1 METAR
6 PSPVGQGRADVG
18 KRRKR
23 RWVWRVLGWL
33 GALTV
38 LAALLIAVFVWR
50 LSQGPVALDFLGP
63 YVADAIASAQP
74 GLAARIDHTL
84 VSLEPGRTVDIV
96 ARGVRLRRHDGE
108 AQLTLPELSLGL
120 SLRAALHGVIAPTR
134 IVLRQPELRLERAM
148 DGTFH
153 IGLGEDE
160 PSAGDWA
167 DNLLH
172 DLAAPP
178 DRHGELG
185 YLAQVAVRDAGL
197 TVHDRAL
204 GVTWQAKR
212 ADASIFRTEDGIFG
226 DIALAV
232 ERAGGGETQLHGD
245 FRYVGGRDRLAIQLA
260 FSDLRP
266 ALFASA
272 APALAP
278 LAAADL
284 PLSGQVRV
292 ELDTAALRISDA
304 WCDLSLAAGRLV
316 HPAFREGAVPV
327 TSGQLRIAY
336 DPAQGRATVED
347 LSIDLGGPQFHG
359 TATID
364 GLGDGLLAGGPSI
377 TAIDVAADLK
387 LSDMPLER
395 LPTLWPGRLAP
406 KARNWVLGHVHD
418 GIAADATARL
428 AGHIDFAADA
438 PRPVRLDS
446 ITGTLDYRG
455 LTVDYFTGLPPLQG
469 VNGTATFDRAHFDLV
484 PTAGTVNGVQL
495 TGGTAKLSK
504 LDTNDEEIAL
514 DLALRGELPAVL
526 QVLDSEPLHYARAL
540 KINPAQLSGQVDGRV
555 QFKFPLKHD
564 LTIAE
569 VDYGAQAALSGVAV
583 PHALAGHDLTGGDL
597 KLKLDRASLRLTGTA
612 RLADVPATLSWT
624 ESLRRSDTVQT
635 RYTFKARLD
644 DEARR
649 RLAVDFLPDVVKGP
663 VDVDVAYARMAAA
676 KRATAD
682 VALDFKDATLD
693 MTKLNWRKAP
703 GAPAT
708 AMLAVDLVDDHVR
721 AIRDATFKG
730 SGADARVSLAFGDD
744 GAIRRVDA
752 PRLILGE
759 TDASGS
765 IAPRKEGGWQVELRG
780 MSFDATGLMAD
791 LGRSPG
797 TEASL
802 PLVVD
807 AAVDRLILG
816 PKREARAVKGQV
828 YSDGVHWQA
837 AALDATLFGGGKAS
851 LRFGEAGGTR
861 NFRLSS
867 GDFGGLVRVLGL
879 SDNVTGGEIEIT
891 GRAEDKG
898 ARRIFAGKVDGRDYR
913 IVNAPLFAKL
923 LSVASFSGIGGLLS
937 GEGIPFTHLT
947 GDFSSADGKLEFKD
961 ARAYGGAIGVNASGS
976 YDTVLNLLEISGT
989 LVPAYSIN
997 SVLGNVPVLGP
1008 LLLGGEGQGIFGANF
1023 KIAGS
1028 AADAAITVNPLSALA
1043 PGALRKLF
1051 LFEAPQPD
1059 ATRAPPTPASP
1070 APVQ

>member
-6 PSPVGQGRADVG
+6 PSPAGQGQADAG
-18 KRRKR
+18 GPRKR
-23 RWVWRVLGWL
+23 RRVRRVLRWL
-33 GALTV
+33 GVLTAV
-38 LAALLIAVFVWR
+38 AALLIAVFVWR
-50 LSQGPVALDFLGP
+50 LSKGPVALDFLGP
-63 YVADAIASAQP
+63 YVADVIASSQP
-74 GLAARIDHTL
+74 GLAAHIDHTL
-84 VSLEPGRTVDIV
+84 VSLEQGGTVDIV
-96 ARGVRLRRHDGE
+96 ARGVRLRRRDGE

-120 SLRAALHGVIAPTR
+120 SLRAALRGVIAPTR
-134 IVLRQPELRLERAM
+134 IVLRQPDLRLERAT

-178 DRHGELG
+178 DRHGRLG

-197 TVHDRAL
+197 TVDDRAL
-204 GVTWQAKR
+204 GVTWRAKR
-212 ADASIFRTEDGIFG
+212 ADASIFRTDDGIFG
-226 DIALAV
+226 DVAVTV
-232 ERAGGGETQLHGD
+232 ERAGGGETQLHSD
-245 FRYVGGRDRLAIQLA
+245 FRYIGGQDRLAIQLA

-266 ALFASA
+266 ALFAGA

-278 LAAADL
+278 LAAVDL
-284 PLSGQVRV
+284 PLSGQVRL

-304 WCDLSLAAGRLV
+304 WCDVSLAAGRLV
-316 HPAFREGAVPV
+316 HPAFQEGAVPV

-336 DPAQGRATVED
+336 DPAQGRATVEE
-347 LSIDLGGPQFHG
+347 LSVDLGGPQFRG

-364 GLGDGLLAGGPSI
+364 GLGDGLLAGGSAV
-377 TAIDVAADLK
+377 TAFDVAADLK
-387 LSDMPLER
+387 LSEVSLER
-395 LPTLWPGRLAP
+395 LPTLWPGRLGP
-406 KARNWVLGHVHD
+406 KARSWVLEHVHD
-418 GIAADATARL
+418 GVAADATAQL
-428 AGHIDFAADA
+428 AAHIDLAPDAA
-438 PRPVRLDS
+438 RPARLDS
-446 ITGTLDYRG
+446 IAGTLDYRG
-455 LTVDYFTGLPPLQG
+455 LTVEYFKGLPPLRG
-469 VNGTATFDRAHFDLV
+469 VDGTATFDRAHFDLV

-514 DLALRGELPAVL
+514 DLGLRGDLAAVL
-526 QVLDSEPLHYARAL
+526 QVLDSDPLHYARAL
-540 KINPAQLSGQVDGRV
+540 KIDPAQLTGKVDGHV
-555 QFKFPLKHD
+555 LFNFPLKHD

-569 VDYGAQAALSGVAV
+569 VDYGAQATLSGVGV
-583 PHALAGHDLTGGDL
+583 PHAVAGADLTGGDL
-597 KLKLDRASLRLTGTA
+597 KLQLDRSSLRIGGTA
-612 RLADVPATLSWT
+612 RLADVPASLSWV
-624 ESLRRSDTVQT
+624 ESLRRGDAVQT
-635 RYTFKARLD
+635 RYTLKARLD
-644 DEARR
+644 DAARR
-649 RLAVDFLPDVVKGP
+649 RLDVDFLPDVVKGP
-663 VDVDVAYARMAAA
+663 VDVDVDYALMAT

-682 VALDFKDATLD
+682 VALDLRDATLD
-693 MTKLNWRKAP
+693 VAKLNWRKAP
-703 GAPAT
+703 GVPAT
-708 AMLAVDLVDDHVR
+708 ATLSVDLADDHVR
-721 AIRDATFKG
+721 AIRDATLKG
-730 SGADARVSLAFGDD
+730 AGADARVSLAFGD
-744 GAIRRVDA
+744 GGSIRRVDA

-791 LGRSPG
+791 LGQSAG

-802 PLVVD
+802 PLVID

-837 AALDATLFGGGKAS
+837 ASLDATLFGGGKAS
-851 LRFGEAGGTR
+851 LRFGEAGGAR

-891 GRAEDKG
+891 GRADDKG
-898 ARRIFAGKVDGRDYR
+898 ARRVFSGKVDGRNYR

-947 GDFSSADGKLEFKD
+947 GEFAIADGKLEFKE

-976 YDTVLNLLEISGT
+976 LDMLLNLLEVSGT

-997 SVLGNVPVLGP
+997 SVLGNLPVLGP
-1008 LLLGGEGQGIFGANF
+1008 ILLGGEGEGIFGANF
-1023 KIAGS
+1023 KIAGPAS
-1028 AADAAITVNPLSALA
+1028 DPKITVNPLSALA
-1043 PGALRKLF
+1043 PGLLRKLF
-1051 LFEAPQPD
+1051 LFDAPQPA
-1059 ATRAPPTPASP
+1059 ATPSP
-1070 APVQ
+1070 AGPGPAQ

>member
-1 METAR
+1 MWH
-6 PSPVGQGRADVG
+6 VL
-18 KRRKR
+18 
-23 RWVWRVLGWL
+23 RWF
-33 GALTV
+33 GALTAI
-38 LAALLIAVFVWR
+38 AALLLAAFVWR

-63 YVADAIASAQP
+63 YVADAIAGARP
-74 GLAARIDHTL
+74 GLAADIDHTL
-84 VSLEPGRTVDIV
+84 VSLEQGGTVDIV

-108 AQLTLPELSLGL
+108 ARLTLPELSLGL
-120 SLRAALHGVIAPTR
+120 SLRAALRGVIAPTR
-134 IVLRQPELRLERAM
+134 IVLRQPELHLERAI

-153 IGLGEDE
+153 IGLGEDG

-172 DLAAPP
+172 DLAVGP
-178 DRHGELG
+178 DRHGGLG

-212 ADASIFRTEDGIFG
+212 VDASLFRSDKGIFG
-226 DIALAV
+226 DMALAV

-245 FRYVGGRDRLAIQLA
+245 FRYVGGQDRLAVQLA
-260 FSDLRP
+260 FNDLRP

-284 PLSGQVRV
+284 PLSGQVRLD
-292 ELDTAALRISDA
+292 LDTAALRISDA

-316 HPAFREGAVPV
+316 HPAFQEGALPV

-336 DPAQGRATVED
+336 DPAQGRATVEN
-347 LSIDLGGPQFHG
+347 LSIDLGGPQLHG

-364 GLGDGLLAGGPSI
+364 GLGDGLLAGGSLV
-377 TAIDVAADLK
+377 AAVDVAADLK
-387 LSDMPLER
+387 LSDVPLER
-395 LPTLWPGRLAP
+395 LPSLWPGQLAP
-406 KARNWVLGHVHD
+406 KARGWILGHVHD
-418 GIAADATARL
+418 GIAAEATAQL
-428 AGHIDFAADA
+428 AAHLDFAAAA

-446 ITGTLDYRG
+446 IAGKLAYRG
-455 LTVDYFTGLPPLQG
+455 LTIDYFPGLPPLQG
-469 VNGTATFDRAHFDLV
+469 VDGTATFDRAHFDLV
-484 PTAGTVNGVQL
+484 PTAGAVNGVQL

-514 DLALRGELPAVL
+514 DLGLRGALPAVL

-540 KINPAQLSGQVDGRV
+540 KIDPAQLTGQVDGRV

-564 LTIAE
+564 LKIAQ
-569 VDYGAQAALSGVAV
+569 VDYGARAALTGVAV
-583 PHALAGHDLTGGDL
+583 PHALAGRDLTGGDL
-597 KLKLDRASLRLTGTA
+597 KLELDRASLRLAGTA
-612 RLADVPATLSWT
+612 RLADVPATVSWV
-624 ESLRRSDTVQT
+624 ESLQRSDTVQT

-644 DEARR
+644 EEARR
-649 RLAVDFLPDVVKGP
+649 RLGVDFLPEVVKGP
-663 VDVDVAYARMAAA
+663 VDVDVAYARTAA

-682 VALDFKDATLD
+682 VALDLKDATLD
-693 MTKLNWRKAP
+693 VSKLNWRKAP

-708 AMLAVDLVDDHVR
+708 AMLSLDLVDDQVR
-721 AIRDATFKG
+721 AIRDATLKG
-730 SGADARVSLAFGDD
+730 AGADARVSLAFGDD

-765 IAPRKEGGWQVELRG
+765 VAPRKEGGWQVELRG

-791 LGRSPG
+791 LGRSAG

-837 AALDATLFGGGKAS
+837 ASLDATLFGGGKAK

-898 ARRIFAGKVDGRDYR
+898 ARRIFVGKVDGRGYR
-913 IVNAPLFAKL
+913 VVNAPLFAKL

-947 GDFSSADGKLEFKD
+947 GDFSIVDGKLEFKD

-1008 LLLGGEGQGIFGANF
+1008 LLLGGEGQGVFGANF

-1028 AADAAITVNPLSALA
+1028 AADGTITVNPLSALA

-1059 ATRAPPTPASP
+1059 AAPTPPAPPSP
-1070 APVQ
+1070 AAVQ

>member
-1 METAR
+1 M
-6 PSPVGQGRADVG
+6 
-18 KRRKR
+18 
-23 RWVWRVLGWL
+23 WRVLRWL

-38 LAALLIAVFVWR
+38 LIVLLIAVFAWR
-50 LSQGPVALDFLGP
+50 LSRGPLALDFLGP
-63 YVADAIASAQP
+63 YVADAIAGARP
-74 GLAARIDHTL
+74 GLAADIDHTL
-84 VSLEPGRTVDIV
+84 VSLEQGGTIDIV

-120 SLRAALHGVIAPTR
+120 SLRAALRGVIAPTR
-134 IVLRQPELRLERAM
+134 IVLRQPRLHLERAR

-153 IGLGEDE
+153 IGLGEGE
-160 PSAGDWA
+160 PGAGDWA

-172 DLAAPP
+172 DLAAPL
-178 DRHGELG
+178 DRRGRLG
-185 YLAQVAVRDAGL
+185 YLAQLAVRDAGL
-197 TVHDRAL
+197 TVDDRAL

-212 ADASIFRTEDGIFG
+212 ADASIFRTDDGIFG
-226 DIALAV
+226 DMAVAV
-232 ERAGGGETQLHGD
+232 ERAGGGETQLHSD
-245 FRYVGGRDRLAIQLA
+245 FRYVGGQDRLAVQLA

-284 PLSGQVRV
+284 PLSGQVRL

-304 WCDLSLAAGRLV
+304 WCDLSFAAGRLV
-316 HPAFREGAVPV
+316 HPAFQEGAVPV
-327 TSGQLRIAY
+327 TSGQLRVAY

-347 LSIDLGGPQFHG
+347 LTIDLGGPQFHG

-364 GLGDGLLAGGPSI
+364 GLGDGLLAGGASVS
-377 TAIDVAADLK
+377 AIDVAAVLK
-387 LSDMPLER
+387 LSEVPLER
-395 LPTLWPGRLAP
+395 LPTLWPGLLAP
-406 KARNWVLGHVHD
+406 NARSWVLGHVHD
-418 GIAADATARL
+418 GIAAHATAQL
-428 AGHIDFAADA
+428 AAHIDFAADA

-446 ITGTLDYRG
+446 IAGTLAYRG
-455 LTVDYFTGLPPLQG
+455 LTVDYFTGLPPLKG
-469 VNGTATFDRAHFDLV
+469 VDGTATFDRAHFDLA
-484 PTAGTVNGVQL
+484 PTSGTVNGVQL
-495 TGGTAKLSK
+495 TGGTANLSK
-504 LDTNDEEIAL
+504 LDTNAEEIAL

-540 KINPAQLSGQVDGRV
+540 KINPAQLSGKVDGRV

-564 LTIAE
+564 LAIDE
-569 VDYGAQAALSGVAV
+569 VDYAAQAGLSGVGV
-583 PHALAGHDLTGGDL
+583 PHVLAGRDLTAGDL
-597 KLKLDRASLRLTGTA
+597 KLELDRASLRISGTA
-612 RLADVPATLSWT
+612 RLADVPATLSWI
-624 ESLRRSDTVQT
+624 ESLRRSDAVQT
-635 RYTFKARLD
+635 RYRLKARLD

-649 RLAVDFLPDVVKGP
+649 RLAVDFLPGVVKGP
-663 VDVDVAYARMAAA
+663 VDVDVAYALTTA

-682 VALDFKDATLD
+682 VALDLKDATVD
-693 MTKLNWRKAP
+693 VAKLNWRKAP

-708 AMLAVDLVDDHVR
+708 ATLSLDLVDDHVR
-721 AIRDATFKG
+721 AIRDATVKG
-730 SGADARVSLAFGDD
+730 AGADARVSLAFGAD

-752 PRLILGE
+752 PRLIVGE

-765 IAPRKEGGWQVELRG
+765 VAPRKEGGWQVELRG

-791 LGRSPG
+791 LGRSG
-797 TEASL
+797 AEASV

-837 AALDATLFGGGKAS
+837 ASLDATLFGGGKAS
-851 LRFGEAGGTR
+851 LRFGEAGGIR

-879 SDNVTGGEIEIT
+879 SDNLTGGEIEII
-891 GRAEDKG
+891 GRAKDNG
-898 ARRIFAGKVDGRDYR
+898 ARRIFTGKVDGRDYR
-913 IVNAPLFAKL
+913 IVDAPLFAKL
-923 LSVASFSGIGGLLS
+923 LAVASFSGIGGLLS

-947 GDFSSADGKLEFKD
+947 GDFSIVDGKLEFKD

-976 YDTVLNLLEISGT
+976 YDSGLNLLEMSGT
-989 LVPAYSIN
+989 LIPAYSIN

-1028 AADAAITVNPLSALA
+1028 GSDATITVNPLSALA

-1059 ATRAPPTPASP
+1059 ATAAPPPPASP

>member
-6 PSPVGQGRADVG
+6 PSPVGQGRADLG

-765 IAPRKEGGWQVELRG
+765 IVPRKEGGWQVELRG

-791 LGRSPG
+791 LGRSAG

>member
-6 PSPVGQGRADVG
+6 PSPAGQGQADPG
-18 KRRKR
+18 KPRRR
-23 RWVWRVLGWL
+23 RWARRVLRWL

-38 LAALLIAVFVWR
+38 VAALLIAVFVWR
-50 LSQGPVALDFLGP
+50 LSRGPVALDFLGP
-63 YVADAIASAQP
+63 YVANAIAGAQP
-74 GLAARIDHTL
+74 GLAAHIDHTL

-108 AQLTLPELSLGL
+108 AQLTLPELSLAL
-120 SLRAALHGVIAPTR
+120 SLRAALRGVIAPTR
-134 IVLRQPELRLERAM
+134 IVLRQPELHLERAV

-160 PSAGDWA
+160 PGAGDWA
-167 DNLLH
+167 DSLLH

-212 ADASIFRTEDGIFG
+212 ADVSIFRSDDGIFG

-245 FRYVGGRDRLAIQLA
+245 FRYVGGQDRLAVQLG

-284 PLSGQVRV
+284 PLSGEVRL

-316 HPAFREGAVPV
+316 HPAFQEGAVPV
-327 TSGQLRIAY
+327 TAGKLRIAY
-336 DPAQGRATVED
+336 DPAKGRATVED
-347 LSIDLGGPQFHG
+347 LSVDLGGPQFHG

-364 GLGDGLLAGGPSI
+364 GLGDGLLAGGPSVS
-377 TAIDVAADLK
+377 AIDVAADLT
-387 LSDMPLER
+387 LSKVPLEQ
-395 LPTLWPGRLAP
+395 LPTLWPGLLAP

-418 GIAADATARL
+418 GIATDATARL
-428 AGHIDFAADA
+428 AAHVDFAADA
-438 PRPVRLDS
+438 PRPVSLES
-446 ITGTLDYRG
+446 ITGTLAYRG
-455 LTVDYFTGLPPLQG
+455 LTVDYFTGLPPLHR
-469 VNGTATFDRAHFDLV
+469 VDGTATFDRAHFDLA
-484 PTAGTVNGVQL
+484 PTSGTVNGVQL

-504 LDTNDEEIAL
+504 LDTHDEEIAL

-540 KINPAQLSGQVDGRV
+540 KIDPTQLTGKVDGHV
-555 QFKFPLKHD
+555 QFTFPLKHD
-564 LTIAE
+564 LTLAE
-569 VDYGAQAALSGVAV
+569 VDYGAKAALSGVV
-583 PHALAGHDLTGGDL
+583 FPHALAGDDLTDGDL
-597 KLKLDRASLRLTGTA
+597 KLELDRASLRIAGTA
-612 RLADVPATLSWT
+612 RLADVPATLSWV
-624 ESLRRSDTVQT
+624 ESLKRSDSVQT

-649 RLAVDFLPDVVKGP
+649 RLAIDFLPDVVKGP
-663 VDVDVAYARMAAA
+663 VDVDVAYARMAT

-682 VALDFKDATLD
+682 VALDLKDATLD
-693 MTKLNWRKAP
+693 VAKLNWRKAP

-708 AMLAVDLVDDHVR
+708 ATLSLDLVDDHVR
-721 AIRDATFKG
+721 AIRDATLKG

-780 MSFDATGLMAD
+780 MSFDATGLMTD
-791 LGRSPG
+791 LGRSAG

-828 YSDGVHWQA
+828 YSDGIHWQA
-837 AALDATLFGGGKAS
+837 ASLDATLFGGKKAS
-851 LRFGEAGGTR
+851 LRFGEAGGMR

-867 GDFGGLVRVLGL
+867 GDFGGLVRLLGL
-879 SDNVTGGEIEIT
+879 SDNVTGGGIEIT

-898 ARRIFAGKVDGRDYR
+898 ARRIFTGKVDGRDYR

-923 LSVASFSGIGGLLS
+923 LAVASFSGIGGLLS

-947 GDFSSADGKLEFKD
+947 GDFSIADGKLEFKD

-976 YDTVLNLLEISGT
+976 YDTAANLLEISGT
-989 LVPAYSIN
+989 LIPAYSIN

-1023 KIAGS
+1023 KIAGTG
-1028 AADAAITVNPLSALA
+1028 ADATVTVNPLSALA

-1059 ATRAPPTPASP
+1059 VPSAPASP
-1070 APVQ
+1070 APAQ

>member
-6 PSPVGQGRADVG
+6 PSPAGQGQADIG
-18 KRRKR
+18 KPRKR
-23 RWVWRVLGWL
+23 RWLWRVLPWL

-38 LAALLIAVFVWR
+38 VAALLMAVFVWR
-50 LSQGPVALDFLGP
+50 LSRGPVALDFLGP

-74 GLAARIDHTL
+74 GLAAHIDHTL
-84 VSLEPGRTVDIV
+84 VSLESGRTVDIV
-96 ARGVRLRRHDGE
+96 ARGVRLSRHDGE

-120 SLRAALHGVIAPTR
+120 SLRAALRGVIAPTR
-134 IVLRQPELRLERAM
+134 IVLRQPELRLERAI

-153 IGLGEDE
+153 IGLGVDE

-204 GVTWQAKR
+204 GATWQAKR
-212 ADASIFRTEDGIFG
+212 ADASIFRTDDGIFG
-226 DIALAV
+226 DMALAV
-232 ERAGGGETQLHGD
+232 ERAGGETQLHGD
-245 FRYVGGRDRLAIQLA
+245 FRYVGGQDRLAIQLA

-284 PLSGQVRV
+284 PLSGQVRL

-316 HPAFREGAVPV
+316 HPAFQGGVVPV
-327 TSGQLRIAY
+327 TSGKLRVAY

-364 GLGDGLLAGGPSI
+364 GLGAGLLAGGPSV

-387 LSDMPLER
+387 LSAVPLER
-395 LPTLWPGRLAP
+395 LPTLWPGLLAP
-406 KARNWVLGHVHD
+406 KARSWILGHVHD

-428 AGHIDFAADA
+428 AAHIDFAADT
-438 PRPVRLDS
+438 PRPIRLES
-446 ITGTLDYRG
+446 IAGTLDYRG
-455 LTVDYFTGLPPLQG
+455 LTVDYFTGLPPLKG
-469 VNGTATFDRAHFDLV
+469 VDGTATFDRAHFDLA

-540 KINPAQLSGQVDGRV
+540 NINPAQVTGQVDGRV

-569 VDYGAQAALSGVAV
+569 VEYGAQAALSGVAV

-597 KLKLDRASLRLTGTA
+597 KLELDRASLRLTGTA
-612 RLADVPATLSWT
+612 SLADVPATLSWI
-624 ESLRRSDTVQT
+624 ESLRRSDAVQT

-663 VDVDVAYARMAAA
+663 VVVDVSYARMAA

-682 VALDFKDATLD
+682 VALDFQDAALD
-693 MTKLNWRKAP
+693 AAKLNWRKAP

-708 AMLAVDLVDDHVR
+708 ATLAVDLVDDHVR
-721 AIRDATFKG
+721 AIHDATLKG

-791 LGRSPG
+791 LGRSAG
-797 TEASL
+797 TEASS

-837 AALDATLFGGGKAS
+837 ASLDATLFGGGKAS

-898 ARRIFAGKVDGRDYR
+898 ARRIFRGKVDGRAYR

-947 GDFSSADGKLEFKD
+947 GDFSVADGKLEFKD

-976 YDTVLNLLEISGT
+976 YDAGLNLLEMSGT

-1028 AADAAITVNPLSALA
+1028 GADATITVNPLSALA

-1059 ATRAPPTPASP
+1059 ATSAPPAPASP

>member
-1 METAR
+1 
-6 PSPVGQGRADVG
+6 
-18 KRRKR
+18 
-23 RWVWRVLGWL
+23 
-33 GALTV
+33 
-38 LAALLIAVFVWR
+38 
-50 LSQGPVALDFLGP
+50 
-63 YVADAIASAQP
+63 
-74 GLAARIDHTL
+74 
-84 VSLEPGRTVDIV
+84 
-96 ARGVRLRRHDGE
+96 
-108 AQLTLPELSLGL
+108 
-120 SLRAALHGVIAPTR
+120 
-134 IVLRQPELRLERAM
+134 
-148 DGTFH
+148 
-153 IGLGEDE
+153 
-160 PSAGDWA
+160 
-167 DNLLH
+167 
-172 DLAAPP
+172 
-178 DRHGELG
+178 
-185 YLAQVAVRDAGL
+185 
-197 TVHDRAL
+197 
-204 GVTWQAKR
+204 
-212 ADASIFRTEDGIFG
+212 
-226 DIALAV
+226 
-232 ERAGGGETQLHGD
+232 
-245 FRYVGGRDRLAIQLA
+245 
-260 FSDLRP
+260 
-266 ALFASA
+266 
-272 APALAP
+272 
-278 LAAADL
+278 
-284 PLSGQVRV
+284 
-292 ELDTAALRISDA
+292 
-304 WCDLSLAAGRLV
+304 
-316 HPAFREGAVPV
+316 
-327 TSGQLRIAY
+327 
-336 DPAQGRATVED
+336 
-347 LSIDLGGPQFHG
+347 
-359 TATID
+359 
-364 GLGDGLLAGGPSI
+364 
-377 TAIDVAADLK
+377 
-387 LSDMPLER
+387 
-395 LPTLWPGRLAP
+395 
-406 KARNWVLGHVHD
+406 
-418 GIAADATARL
+418 
-428 AGHIDFAADA
+428 
-438 PRPVRLDS
+438 
-446 ITGTLDYRG
+446 
-455 LTVDYFTGLPPLQG
+455 
-469 VNGTATFDRAHFDLV
+469 
-484 PTAGTVNGVQL
+484 
-495 TGGTAKLSK
+495 
-504 LDTNDEEIAL
+504 
-514 DLALRGELPAVL
+514 
-526 QVLDSEPLHYARAL
+526 
-540 KINPAQLSGQVDGRV
+540 
-555 QFKFPLKHD
+555 
-564 LTIAE
+564 
-569 VDYGAQAALSGVAV
+569 
-583 PHALAGHDLTGGDL
+583 
-597 KLKLDRASLRLTGTA
+597 
-612 RLADVPATLSWT
+612 LSWT

-765 IAPRKEGGWQVELRG
+765 IVPRKEGGWQVELRG

-791 LGRSPG
+791 LGRSAG